1 MYSFS
6 KSLPLILT
14 PLDPLTNVNQDVK
27 EESEVPVLRE
37 EEEKEAS
44 SLEFNHKKNPPLHF
58 NRREKSPQKVPLQCF
73 FQNEKRDRGIE
84 NVADLKPLCLPL
96 SFPSCLFFFHRGGQQ
111 GALLGGFPQ
120 LYLLLDDSS

>member
-44 SLEFNHKKNPPLHF
+44 SLEFNHKKNLRYILTGEQNPPKKFLF
-58 NRREKSPQKVPLQCF
+58 SAFSRTKRETEESKTWQ
-73 FQNEKRDRGIE
+73 I
-84 NVADLKPLCLPL
+84 
-96 SFPSCLFFFHRGGQQ
+96 
-111 GALLGGFPQ
+111 
-120 LYLLLDDSS
+120 